1 MVNPLALAATLQA
14 ARLSR
19 TQTRMLVLTELART
33 GPVPRTARDIHAV
46 LRQGRPSLP
55 FSTTYRVLQRFADR
69 GLAVPVAADPGGPA
83 FCLNADL
90 IHRAGRAD
98 P

>member
-1 MVNPLALAATLQA
+1 MVNPLALAAALQA

-33 GPVPRTARDIHAV
+33 GPAPRTARDIHAA

-55 FSTTYRVLQRFADR
+55 FSTTYRVLQCFTHK
-69 GLAVPVAADPGGPA
+69 GLVVTEAADAGGPA
-83 FCLNADL
+83 FRLSADL
-90 IHRAGRAD
+90 IQTACRPD

>member
-1 MVNPLALAATLQA
+1 VVNPLVLAAALRA

-33 GPVPRTARDIHAV
+33 GSSPRTARDIHAA
-46 LRQGRPSLP
+46 LRRGRPSLP
-55 FSTTYRVLQRFADR
+55 FSTTYRVLQCFTGK
-69 GLAVPVAADPGGPA
+69 GLVIAVDAGGGPA
-83 FCLNADL
+83 FHLNADL
-90 IHRAGRAD
+90 IQQVCRPD